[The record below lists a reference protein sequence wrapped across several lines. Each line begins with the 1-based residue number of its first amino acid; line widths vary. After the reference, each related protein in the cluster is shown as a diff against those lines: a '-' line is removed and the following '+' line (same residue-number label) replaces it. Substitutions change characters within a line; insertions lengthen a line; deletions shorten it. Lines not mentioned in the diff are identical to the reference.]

1 MDERAPRDRRIG
13 ERVSIEPVEVT
24 WLTTDVVAPGRLR
37 RAKPTTV
44 EHPGRIVNLSA
55 TGAGIEGPRHPQLRV
70 GAKATLLYEGA
81 LSFVWIRRVTDAADP
96 EALYYGV
103 ELEEMH
109 PTLREA
115 VFSIVGKGRP
125 GEESWRRAW

>member
-13 ERVSIEPVEVT
+13 DRVSIEPFDVT
-24 WLTTDVVAPGRLR
+24 WLTTDVVATGRLR

-44 EHPGRIVNLSA
+44 HHPGRIVNLSA
-55 TGAGIEGPRHPQLRV
+55 TGAGIEGPVHPALRV
-70 GAKATLLYEGA
+70 GAKATIVYQDA
-81 LSFVWIRRVTDAADP
+81 LSIVWIRRVTDTDRPDVA
-96 EALYYGV
+96 YYGV

-115 VFSIVGKGRP
+115 VFAIVGKGRP